1 MNKQTRGKQLL
12 LACLVPVVILL
23 GMCFTPFY
31 TLMTGKE
38 IILQTRPIDPTDL
51 FRGDYVTLSY
61 DAEEVPKELVEE
73 EVINEMRDG
82 RGGIKVYVT
91 LKKKNGI
98 DTPVKVSLVKPQSG
112 VVYLK
117 GTLDYIGDN
126 RDQNE
131 VAFIQYSL
139 DKYFVEDN
147 TGMDWEASSA
157 KGEILAKAKV
167 KNGYAI
173 LTGIEKK

>member
-1 MNKQTRGKQLL
+1 
-12 LACLVPVVILL
+12 
-23 GMCFTPFY
+23 
-31 TLMTGKE
+31 MTGKE
-38 IILQTRPIDPTDL
+38 IILQTKPIDPTDI

-73 EVINEMRDG
+73 EVVNKIRDG

-112 VVYLK
+112 AVYLK

-147 TGMDWEASSA
+147 TGMDWEAASA
-157 KGEILAKAKV
+157 KGKILAKAKV